1 MAVNQGTLSSTG
13 VAQTASNS
21 HASAHGTTP
30 DNRRLYN
37 FGERVADLAP
47 EESPFF
53 VYLSK
58 VSKVPTDDS
67 VFRFLEDRSKTDWT
81 DRTFL
86 LAAAVNSS
94 AAVSAGT
101 SYSFTADC
109 DNSQAGGDS
118 SGGASVDF
126 LIKGMVI
133 AVNTKT
139 AAISGIDVSQVI
151 VRVESAPVDAGA
163 NSTFTGK
170 VLSLPADSGSTDSDI
185 LDNNAKC
192 MVIGT
197 SFEEGSGSPD
207 VWSGQMDDDFGY
219 TQIFKTAAEMSNT
232 AIATKY
238 RGYANEWQRI
248 WNLKLREHKVDIE
261 RAMLFSQRAR
271 SGSNQLTD
279 GIVGHII
286 RTVTPTD
293 GGSNFSYSRG
303 SSYFKSTLASEL
315 TYDMLLGDLEV
326 VFDPARGGSSQK
338 LCLAGLPV
346 ISYLNKVGSGGF
358 LFNSTALPTG
368 NTDAVVAGNVS
379 MNFNLEPRQSAFG
392 HKIMELDTIHGSLAI
407 IKEPLFR
414 GYASGL
420 MLIADMN
427 HVAYR
432 PLVGNS
438 INRDTHIVT
447 NVQQADEDLRKDMIL
462 TEAGLEVTVPESHAL
477 YSFES
482 L

>member
-1 MAVNQGTLSSTG
+1 MAVNQGQLKVTD

-21 HASAHGTTP
+21 HASTHGTTP

-58 VSKVPTDDS
+58 VSKVPTDDP

-86 LAAAVNSS
+86 LASTPGTIV
-94 AAVSAGT
+94 AGT
-101 SYSFTADC
+101 SYSFTVDC
-109 DNSQAGGDS
+109 DNVQAGGDS
-118 SGGASVDF
+118 SGGASCDF
-126 LIKGMVI
+126 LVKGMVFAI
-133 AVNTKT
+133 NTQTGATNADMSQAVVRIET
-139 AAISGIDVSQVI
+139 APA
-151 VRVESAPVDAGA
+151 DAGT
-163 NSTFTGK
+163 STTFTGK
-170 VLSLPADSGSTDSDI
+170 VLSLANGSSDGENVATDD
-185 LDNNAKC
+185 DKC
-192 MVIGT
+192 MIIGT
-197 SFEEGSGSPD
+197 SFDEGSGSPD
-207 VWSGQMDDDFGY
+207 VWSGELDDDFGY

-238 RGYANEWQRI
+238 RGYDNEWSRI
-248 WNLKLREHKVDIE
+248 WSLKLREHKVDIE
-261 RAMLFSQRAR
+261 RAMLFSQRSR
-271 SGSNQLTD
+271 QGSSQLTD
-279 GIVGHII
+279 GMVGQIV
-286 RTVTPTD
+286 RTVPPTN
-293 GGSNFSYSRG
+293 GASNFSYSRG
-303 SSYFKSTLASEL
+303 NSYFKTTTGAEL

-358 LFNSTALPTG
+358 MFNST
-368 NTDAVVAGNVS
+368 VVDRVS
-379 MNFNLEPRQSAFG
+379 MDFNLEPRQSAFG

-407 IKEPLFR
+407 VKEPIFR

-420 MLIADMN
+420 MAIADMN
-427 HVAYR
+427 HVSYR
-432 PLVGNS
+432 PLVGNGV
-438 INRDTHIVT
+438 NRDTHIVT
-447 NVQQADEDLRKDMIL
+447 NVQQAAEDLRKDMIL

-477 YSFES
+477 YSFEDI
-482 L
+482 